1 MVYED
6 GKRSMK
12 RKRSFIILKGVIFAC
27 TLLTT
32 VGAATLLS
40 SDLAFTKLA
49 HPSLNT
55 FLTKATL
62 TTNGA
67 DRWIDDSDITLPTF
81 DFSASETG
89 AVSVSPLFDSYY
101 QSHNGTNSLG
111 TPLTVAFPTVY
122 GWLQFFGSGALLL
135 PIASTHNPNTEDLL
149 IDMIRNGIKDSD
161 TGIVRLP
168 LLQTLLAAGSQVP
181 VGGDGSTLTYVD
193 LRQATNPDLMPFAP
207 TAKGTTASTSVA
219 VRQSTFIK
227 GGIRSGKDVGHF
239 IPASFWDYINRTD
252 VSPDGWEDDFGA
264 PLTEALSFTTVENG
278 VTHHMQV
285 QAFWRDALLLDQTTA
300 DASAQP
306 AIRRLDTGIA
316 YLRTIGPPAVSVG
329 SQPNAWTQA
338 DTALLDAPG
347 TGHALAHVG
356 ANYPLTL
363 PGDTSWNTGTLWY
376 HVQWSAP
383 KHNGTGWAAATS
395 LTFSSPGNV
404 PTWASLD
411 VLSPDLGAY
420 LTNLGS
426 NVGVSVYDLTRH
438 SNYTYNA
445 NNQLM
450 MASSAKVPIMLT
462 FFDMVEQQ
470 GREPNDNEMNLLTT
484 MIENSN
490 NDSASALY
498 YGEIG
503 GAQGVAN
510 YMQKIGIS
518 GVNPNGDAWGYS
530 TISPQAMVN
539 LLTLLYTGKILTPSH
554 RNLALSLMEQV
565 EPDQQ
570 VGVGDTA
577 PSGAT
582 VALKDGWVTDD
593 NNFWVMNSSGIVTLG
608 QETYIIAVYTQGLN
622 SLDDGQAIA
631 RHVAGAVASQLL

>member
-1 MVYED
+1 
-6 GKRSMK
+6 MK
-12 RKRSFIILKGVIFAC
+12 RKRSFVILKSVIVVCMILMA
-27 TLLTT
+27 

-40 SDLAFTKLA
+40 SDLAFTKWTRPVSDTSQA
-49 HPSLNT
+49 KIT
-55 FLTKATL
+55 RA
-62 TTNGA
+62 TNGA

-81 DFSASETG
+81 DFSASEAGTI
-89 AVSVSPLFDSYY
+89 SVSPLFNSYY
-101 QSHNGTNSLG
+101 QSHNGASNLG
-111 TPLTVAFPTVY
+111 APLTVAFPTVY
-122 GWLQFFGSGALLL
+122 GWLQFFGSGALLV
-135 PIASTHNPNTEDLL
+135 PVSSSNRNMNTEDLL
-149 IDMIRNGIKDSD
+149 ADMMRNGTKDSD
-161 TGIVRLP
+161 SGIISLP
-168 LLQTLLAAGSQVP
+168 LLQTLLAVGSQVP
-181 VGGDGSTLTYVD
+181 LGGDGGTLTYVD

-207 TAKGTTASTSVA
+207 TVKATATSTSFA
-219 VRQSTFIK
+219 VQPSTFIK
-227 GGIRSGKDVGHF
+227 GGTRSGKDIGHF
-239 IPASFWDYINRTD
+239 IPAPFWNYINRTD
-252 VSPDGWEDDFGA
+252 VSPNGWQSDFGA
-264 PLTEALSFTTVENG
+264 PLTEAIPFTMVANG
-278 VTHHMQV
+278 VTHQMQV
-285 QAFWRDALLLDQTTA
+285 QAFWRDALILDQNTA
-300 DASAQP
+300 NASAQP
-306 AIRRLDTGIA
+306 TIRRLDTGIA
-316 YLRTIGPPAVSVG
+316 YLRTVGPPAVAIG
-329 SQPNAWTQA
+329 SQPNAWTQT

-347 TGHALAHVG
+347 AGRALAHVG

-363 PGDTSWNTGTLWY
+363 PGDTSWSTGTLWY
-376 HVQWSAP
+376 HVQWSTP
-383 KHNGTGWAAATS
+383 KHNTTGWAAATS
-395 LTFSSPGNV
+395 LTFTSPGNI
-404 PTWASLD
+404 PISASPD

-420 LTNLGS
+420 FANLGS
-426 NVGVSVYDLTRH
+426 NVGVSVYDLSRH
-438 SNYTYNA
+438 SYYTYNA
-445 NNQLM
+445 NNQFM

-462 FFDMVEQQ
+462 FLDMVEQQ
-470 GREPNDNEMNLLTT
+470 AREPNDNEMNLLTT

-631 RHVAGAVASQLL
+631 RHVAGAIASQLI